1 MSQQPNILLIVLD
14 TLRRDRLSTYGH
26 NRETSSSLD
35 AFSAHSTL
43 FERAISPAQWT
54 IPAHTSLFTGLY
66 PSTHQVI
73 QGGSKLSGSYPTLAE
88 ILQGAGYNTVAFCN
102 NPLVGVLDNGLRRG
116 FDQFY
121 SYAGVMPNR
130 PVDVQR
136 SALRRMLAARF
147 RRFARRIEN
156 HFAHNDDLFRVSMHP
171 LLVPLWTRYINY
183 KGHTER
189 SINDLI
195 DFWHSYFNDGQVE
208 QPLFAFVN
216 LMGAHLPYKP
226 PQDIMSHIA
235 PELRHDRRA
244 YAFMNR
250 FNAEAARWAS
260 PPEPPL
266 QDWERDV
273 LRGFYDAEIAHQDQQ
288 LGRLLEALR
297 TRGALDNTLVIIT
310 ADHGESHGDH
320 EFFGHGFVVY
330 QELVHVPMLI
340 SDGGQRFPAGKRVQ
354 TNVSTRRV
362 FHTVLDA
369 AGIKPPLDEAD
380 PNADTARLTLA
391 NTTNGRRDTEEDI
404 AFAEAFPPETFLGLL
419 RHRNPAIIERLRLRH
434 VRRGIYDNDHKLT
447 VVGAGSS
454 THIEGLYNVMSD
466 PTETFNM
473 TDDYPS
479 LAQELKRKLSAFV
492 SDAEHQRAESGA
504 TNGEVSPEI
513 VEHLRDLGYLE

>member
-1 MSQQPNILLIVLD
+1 LSLSRQPNILLIVLD

-26 NRETSSSLD
+26 DRETAPSLD
-35 AFSAHSTL
+35 AFSAESTL

-66 PSTHQVI
+66 PSTHQVT
-73 QGGSKLSGSYPTLAE
+73 QGGSKLSGSYPALAE
-88 ILQGAGYNTVAFCN
+88 ILQGANYHTVAFCN

-136 SALRRMLAARF
+136 GPLRRMLATRF

-171 LLVPLWTRYINY
+171 ILVPIWTRYINY

-189 SINDLI
+189 SISDLM
-195 DFWHSYFNDGQVE
+195 DFWRGYFDGGAQ

-226 PQDIMSHIA
+226 PQDTMSRVA
-235 PELRHDRRA
+235 PELRHDRSA

-266 QDWERDV
+266 QDWERAV
-273 LRGFYDAEIAHQDQQ
+273 LRGFYDAEIAHQDEQ
-288 LGRLLEALR
+288 LGRLFDSLR
-297 TRGALDNTLVIIT
+297 ASGTLDNTLVIIT
-310 ADHGESHGDH
+310 ADHGEAHGDH

-330 QELVHVPMLI
+330 QELVHVPLLI
-340 SDGGQRFPAGKRVQ
+340 RGERFPAGKRVL

-380 PNADTARLTLA
+380 PNANVARLNLA
-391 NTTNGRRDTEEDI
+391 NATNGHRDVEDDI

-434 VRRGIYDNDHKLT
+434 VRRGIYENNHKLT
-447 VVGAGSS
+447 VVGAGES
-454 THIEGLYNVMSD
+454 TRIEGLYNVMSD
-466 PTETFNM
+466 PSETFNI
-473 TDDYPS
+473 TDEHPA
-479 LAQELKRKLSAFV
+479 LAVDLQRKLSAFV
-492 SDAEHQRAESGA
+492 TEAEQRRADN
-504 TNGEVSPEI
+504 TNLTSTEVSAEVI
-513 VEHLRDLGYLE
+513 ENLRALGYLE